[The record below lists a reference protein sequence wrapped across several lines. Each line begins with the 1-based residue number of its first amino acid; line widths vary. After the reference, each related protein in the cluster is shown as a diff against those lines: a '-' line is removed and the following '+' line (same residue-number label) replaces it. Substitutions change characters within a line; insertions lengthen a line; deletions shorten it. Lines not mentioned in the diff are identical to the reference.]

1 MKGEADNELLTWS
14 AHLFKGSELT
24 PLFSTSLANTRA
36 GTLVILGLAEEISL
50 DCDIFFFFGLINPL
64 YGYVAYV
71 LVQFT

>member
-50 DCDIFFFFGLINPL
+50 DCDIFFFGLITPL